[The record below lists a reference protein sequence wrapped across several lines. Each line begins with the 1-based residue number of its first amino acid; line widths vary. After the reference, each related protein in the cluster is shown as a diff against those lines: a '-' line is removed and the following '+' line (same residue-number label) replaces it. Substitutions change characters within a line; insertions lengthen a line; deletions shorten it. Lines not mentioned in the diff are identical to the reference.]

1 MSRWSMRQAWA
12 GLSLVAGVAL
22 LGGCVPLIVGGAAG
36 VGAGVVYTQLNQA
49 EKTFD
54 ADFTRVERATRQA
67 LEALEMTP
75 VSREERTKVGLN
87 EESLEL
93 ITYARN
99 MKIVIHVE
107 RVLPAGV
114 KVRVDAQRGTLN
126 IQRDRTTATEII
138 LKIEEQ
144 LRSA

>member
-22 LGGCVPLIVGGAAG
+22 LGGCVPLIVGGAAA

-54 ADFTRVERATRQA
+54 ADFARVERATRRA

-114 KVRVDAQRGTLN
+114 KVRVDAQRGTFN

-138 LKIEEQ
+138 LKIDEQ

>member
-1 MSRWSMRQAWA
+1 MRQAWA

-22 LGGCVPLIVGGAAG
+22 LGGCVPLIVGGAAA

-54 ADFTRVERATRQA
+54 ADFARVERATRQA

-138 LKIEEQ
+138 LKIDEQ